1 MTVRR
6 LQLII
11 LGLAGAVA
19 AAVGR
24 HILSRRRDH
33 ATGSTEPEG
42 RWTCACGAEYR
53 VTGVG
58 RHQVFWPADGDPRDA
73 VMSKECP
80 QCGRALAR
88 ETEPAPRP

>member
-24 HILSRRRDH
+24 RILSRRRDH
-33 ATGSTEPEG
+33 AAGSTEPDQ

-53 VTGVG
+53 FTGAG
-58 RHQVFWPADGDPRDA
+58 RHQVFWPADGDARDA
-73 VMSKECP
+73 VMSKDCP
-80 QCGRALAR
+80 QCGRPLAR
-88 ETEPAPRP
+88 ETEPAPRR